1 MRAIFLLTVAILLC
15 SPVLVS
21 ANADKQL
28 ADVADQCNT
37 AAYNTL
43 KPQRKVQGAR
53 DLMSKSSE
61 GKKYAKWMKK
71 YLKLLATCQAKP
83 FMPDCKPASKI
94 DNYQVKL
101 KESKDKLEK
110 NMLDNYLCNATLV
123 NKFISDST
131 SMSQVKSRVQDKVN
145 EFLKVSAKP

>member
-1 MRAIFLLTVAILLC
+1 MRTIILSSAIVLLF
-15 SPVLVS
+15 SPAPGL
-21 ANADKQL
+21 ANPDKQL
-28 ADVADQCNT
+28 ADVADHCNT

-94 DNYQVKL
+94 DNYQAKL
-101 KESKDKLEK
+101 KESKQKLEK

-131 SMSQVKSRVQDKVN
+131 PMSQVKTQVQDKVN

>member
-1 MRAIFLLTVAILLC
+1 MRTIILSTIIALSC
-15 SPVLVS
+15 LPAMVS

-71 YLKLLATCQAKP
+71 YLKLIATCQAKP

-94 DNYQVKL
+94 DNYRVKL
-101 KESKDKLEK
+101 KESKQKLEN

-123 NKFISDST
+123 NKFVSDST
-131 SMSQVKSRVQDKVN
+131 SKSQIKSLIQNKVD

>member
-1 MRAIFLLTVAILLC
+1 MRTIILPAALILLC
-15 SPVLVS
+15 SPAMVL

-28 ADVADQCNT
+28 ADVADHCNS
-37 AAYNTL
+37 AAYDTL

-61 GKKYAKWMKK
+61 GRKYAKWMKK

-83 FMPDCKPASKI
+83 FMPDCKPASKV
-94 DNYQVKL
+94 DNYQTKL

-131 SMSQVKSRVQDKVN
+131 SMSQVKSQVQDKVN